1 MAPMSNSRDFVNNY
15 IVQKRDS
22 IDNKYRLKFHMS
34 CNVGW
39 MNDPNGLVLFNNQY
53 HLYYQAFPYRTKP
66 GQMMWGHFVSND
78 LVSFVDKG
86 IALSLDTLGENAFSG
101 GAIVV
106 DDAIHIYYTL
116 HLEKNPQLIRYDGEV
131 VENYKDETF
140 TEEENEKR
148 KHFERHN
155 ETKDIKEE
163 DIYHSSSKDGEE
175 FDKGVKVFDNET
187 LPSNINQ
194 VDFRDP
200 NPVKIGDTY
209 YIFVGGKDNVLNKG
223 VIIVLKS
230 KTLDHFSY
238 AFTIG
243 PFYELGDMAECPS
256 YFRVDNKDVL
266 LASGC
271 NTYRRDNDFKNI
283 NCSIFIVGNIDFING
298 NMKVDFIKEI
308 DKGDCFYAPQFIRE
322 EKRPIIIGWLEMWAK
337 NYPTSL
343 MHHGYVGA
351 FSFPRVLSIKD
362 NDIYQKPVEELN
374 KYTRIVKQD
383 YLPRQADLSMD
394 MPLGASITI
403 KGDNGA
409 LFIKNDVD
417 GLSLDN
423 RQSNG
428 MFECIRRTNN
438 KYENCHIRILLDT
451 SSLELFVNDG
461 KEVISTRFYIDGNLH
476 LIPTKDVTNIII
488 KEVNVK

>member
-1 MAPMSNSRDFVNNY
+1 MNISRDFVNNY
-15 IVQKRDS
+15 IAQKRDS

-53 HLYYQAFPYRTKP
+53 HLYYQANPYRTKP

-78 LVSFVDKG
+78 LVSFEDKG

-101 GAIVV
+101 GSIVV
-106 DDAIHIYYTL
+106 DNTIHIYYTL
-116 HLEKNPQLIRYDGEV
+116 HTEKNPQLIRFDGEV
-131 VENYKDETF
+131 IDNYKDETF
-140 TEEENEKR
+140 NEEENEKR
-148 KHFERHN
+148 KHSERIN

-163 DIYHSSSKDGEE
+163 DVYHSSSRDGEV
-175 FDKGVKVFDNET
+175 FDRGNKVFDNET
-187 LPSNINQ
+187 LPSNINR

-209 YIFVGGKDNVLNKG
+209 YIFVGGKDNALNKG

-230 KTLDHFSY
+230 KTLDNFAY

-256 YFRVDNKDVL
+256 YFKVDDKDVIVV
-266 LASGC
+266 SGC

-283 NCSIFIVGNIDFING
+283 NCSVFIVGDIDFVNG

-322 EKRPIIIGWLEMWAK
+322 ENRPIIIAWLEMWAK

-362 NDIYQKPVEELN
+362 NDIYQYPVKELD
-374 KYTRIVKQD
+374 KYTRIVNQD
-383 YLPRQADLSMD
+383 YLPRQADISLD
-394 MPLGASITI
+394 MPIGGSITI

-409 LFIKNDVD
+409 VLIKNDID

-428 MFECIRRTNN
+428 MFDCIRRTNH

-451 SSLELFVNDG
+451 SSLELFVNEG
-461 KEVISTRFYIDGNLH
+461 KEAISTRFYIDGNLH
-476 LIPTKDVTNIII
+476 LIATKDVKDIVI